1 MWDMMLRTAV
11 VFVFLSVL
19 LRLMGKR
26 QFGELTVPEFVSAIL
41 MSELAVLPVT
51 NKEIPFF
58 ESLVPALVI
67 FVLEITMSFMCR
79 KSKAL
84 HAFLSGRP
92 VVLMQNGRLLTE
104 NLKKA
109 RISEEELRAQI
120 RSAGFKGEQEVDS
133 VILECTGRMSVLP
146 KHNSD
151 GN

>member
-1 MWDMMLRTAV
+1 MWDLILRTTV

-51 NKEIPFF
+51 NSEIPFL
-58 ESLVPALVI
+58 ESLIPSLVI
-67 FVLEITMSFMCR
+67 FVLELAMAFLCH
-79 KSKAL
+79 KSKVMD
-84 HAFLSGRP
+84 AFLSGRP
-92 VVLMQNGRLLTE
+92 VVLMQNGRLLPQ

-120 RSAGFKGEQEVDS
+120 RSAGYRGEEEVDT
-133 VILECTGRMSVLP
+133 VILECTGKMSVLP
-146 KHNSD
+146 KHSSD
-151 GN
+151 S